1 MHRAAWRARN
11 NHPPHEM
18 TRLEACANIK
28 EAAHSNPFGA
38 ARGFQLD
45 LGVEA
50 QQRRHQI
57 CRRKICGAKISA
69 DRRYLSDSWICR
81 IARGQRQCPA
91 VRYRGKLAG
100 KFGVGDAGADAYLAI
115 VDSELSQCLN
125 LRNRDIKGFML
136 FLAQRGAH
144 DPGCSRERSALRPPI
159 AQRGDSVMHSSRDIE
174 PSLGCRGQTQSPPS
188 GPISLSVIPAGF
200 ATAALSHRAQD
211 TRRWRVYPGAGGF

>member
-1 MHRAAWRARN
+1 MHRAARRARN
-11 NHPPHEM
+11 DHPPHEM

-28 EAAHSNPFGA
+28 KAAHSNPFGA

-50 QQRRHQI
+50 QKRRHQI

-69 DRRYLSDSWICR
+69 DRRYLSDGRICR

-91 VRYRGKLAG
+91 VRYRGKWLASSAW
-100 KFGVGDAGADAYLAI
+100 VTQAPMLI
-115 VDSELSQCLN
+115 SRSSDSELSQCVN
-125 LRNRDIKGFML
+125 LRNRDIKGFMP

-159 AQRGDSVMHSSRDIE
+159 GQRGDSFMHSSRDIE
-174 PSLGCRGQTQSPPS
+174 PSLGCRGQTQSPPPC
-188 GPISLSVIPAGF
+188 PISLSVIPAGF
-200 ATAALSHRAQD
+200 ATG
-211 TRRWRVYPGAGGF
+211 V